1 MSSTILVTGGAGFI
15 GSHTLVELIAAGF
28 DTVVLD
34 NFSNSRPD
42 VLDRVQQIAGKSVPC
57 VEGDVRDAAVLDAL
71 FARQASAG
79 KPVQAVLH
87 FAAAKAVGES
97 VAKPLHYY
105 ANNVAGTV
113 TLLQAMQRAGVPC
126 IVFSSSATV
135 YGWPQ
140 RLPFDESHPVCAIN
154 PYGQTKAM
162 IEQVLQD
169 LCQADPQFAAISL
182 RYFNPIGAH
191 PSGLIGED
199 PRGIPNNLF
208 PFITQ
213 VASGR
218 LAELQV
224 FGDDYD
230 TPDGTGVRDYLHVCD
245 LAAGHVRA
253 LEYAAKPGSTG
264 FRAINLGTGQGTSV
278 LEMVRLFESVT
289 GRKVPYR
296 IRERRPGDL
305 DAMWADAGLAR
316 TLLGWTAQRD
326 VREMCRDGWRWQ
338 ASQPQG

>member
-1 MSSTILVTGGAGFI
+1 MSSVILVTGGAGFI

-28 DTVVLD
+28 EPLVLD
-34 NFSNSRPD
+34 DFSNSRRD
-42 VLDRVQQIAGKSVPC
+42 VLTRVERIAGQPVPC
-57 VEGDVRDAAVLDAL
+57 VEGDVRDAATLDAL
-71 FARQASAG
+71 FAGQAAKG
-79 KPVQAVLH
+79 QPVQAVLH
-87 FAAAKAVGES
+87 FAALKAVGES
-97 VAKPLHYY
+97 VAQPLRYY
-105 ANNVAGTV
+105 DNNVGGTLA
-113 TLLQAMQRAGVPC
+113 LLQAMQRADVRN

-135 YGWPQ
+135 YGQPQ
-140 RLPFDESHPVCAIN
+140 HLPFDESHPLGPFN
-154 PYGQTKAM
+154 PYGWTKAM
-162 IEQVLQD
+162 VEQILQD
-169 LCQADPQFAAISL
+169 QCQADDAFTAISL

-208 PFITQ
+208 PYIAQ
-213 VASGR
+213 VAAGR

-253 LEYAAKPGSTG
+253 LEYAARPQSPG

-278 LEMVRLFESVT
+278 LEMISLFESVT
-289 GRKVPYR
+289 GQKVPYR
-296 IRERRPGDL
+296 IQPRRPGDL
-305 DAMWADAGLAR
+305 DATWADPALAKA
-316 TLLGWTAQRD
+316 LLGWTAQRD

-338 ASQPQG
+338 ASQQQG

>member
-15 GSHTLVELIAAGF
+15 GSHTLVELMAAGF
-28 DTVVLD
+28 DPVVLD
-34 NFSNSRPD
+34 DFSNSRPD
-42 VLDRVQQIAGKSVPC
+42 VLDRVRQIAGKPVPY
-57 VEGDVRDAAVLDAL
+57 VEGDVRDAAGLDAL
-71 FARQASAG
+71 FARQAATG
-79 KPVQAVLH
+79 RPVGAVLH

-97 VAKPLHYY
+97 VARPLHYY
-105 ANNVAGTV
+105 DNNVAGTV
-113 TLLQAMQRAGVPC
+113 TLLQAMQRAQVSC
-126 IVFSSSATV
+126 LVFSSSATV

-140 RLPFDESHPVCAIN
+140 RLPFDESHPVRAIN
-154 PYGQTKAM
+154 PYGHTKAM

-169 LCQADPQFAAISL
+169 LCQADPRFTAISL

-253 LEYAAKPGSTG
+253 LEYAGKPDSAG

-278 LEMVRLFESVT
+278 LEMVRLFENVT
-289 GRKVPYR
+289 GQKVPYR

-305 DAMWADAGLAR
+305 DAMWADAELAK

-326 VREMCRDGWRWQ
+326 VSEMCRDGWRWQ
-338 ASQPQG
+338 ASRQHD